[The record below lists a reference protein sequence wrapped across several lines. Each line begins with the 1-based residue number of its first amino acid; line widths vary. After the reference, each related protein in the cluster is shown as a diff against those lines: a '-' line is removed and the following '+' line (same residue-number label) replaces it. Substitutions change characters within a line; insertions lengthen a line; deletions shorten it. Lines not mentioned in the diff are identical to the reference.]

1 MIIWLTGISGAGKT
15 TLAKNLLNLLKMRLV
30 NLVGVDGDEIRTL
43 FGNDLGY
50 HVNDRIKQIKR
61 IQTLTKFLDK
71 QAKDIMTKNPKIILD
86 EMPLLDALSIM
97 TKNKITC
104 LFISKNKSTK
114 KPIGIIHI
122 HDCLR
127 LIQS

>member
-1 MIIWLTGISGAGKT
+1 
-15 TLAKNLLNLLKMRLV
+15 
-30 NLVGVDGDEIRTL
+30 
-43 FGNDLGY
+43 
-50 HVNDRIKQIKR
+50 
-61 IQTLTKFLDK
+61 
-71 QAKDIMTKNPKIILD
+71 
-86 EMPLLDALSIM
+86 MPLLDALSIM

-127 LIQS
+127 LIQN